1 MENNWLLPITLLP
14 GIALLVL
21 STVTISVSLTRD
33 ISDLIERGGHEKVS
47 AARIAQLGLINKA
60 LILLY
65 LSIAL
70 ITLSVIAGAYRER
83 FELGRFTM
91 PLVVSGIALLF
102 LAMILLI
109 VYAFRS
115 VYIRKA
121 QLKNELKK
129 KKAQ

>member
-33 ISDLIERGGHEKVS
+33 ISDLIERGGNEKVS
-47 AARIAQLGLINKA
+47 AARIAQLGLVNKA
-60 LILLY
+60 LIFLY

-70 ITLSVIAGAYRER
+70 ITLSGIAGAHWER
-83 FELGRFTM
+83 FDLGRFSI
-91 PLVVSGIALLF
+91 PLVISGIALLF

-129 KKAQ
+129 KKAA